1 MLNYMLNTLSSVLKY
16 RLMCTIMQVHAYN
29 KSYVYT
35 KDIIER
41 SCMDPQQARNVM
53 GNWRATYSIVQSRR
67 SGDPRVCIPNQE
79 VSTVKPKKAV
89 GQKVACWPQRTATTG
104 RR

>member
-1 MLNYMLNTLSSVLKY
+1 MLNMLSSVLKY
-16 RLMCTIMQVHAYN
+16 WLTRTIMQVHAYN

-41 SCMDPQQARNVM
+41 SCMEPQQARNVT
-53 GNWRATYSIVQSRR
+53 GNSRATYSIVQSRR
-67 SGDPRVCIPNQE
+67 SGDLQVCIPNQE

-89 GQKVACWPQRTATTG
+89 GQKLCVGLNGPPQLGDKINA
-104 RR
+104 